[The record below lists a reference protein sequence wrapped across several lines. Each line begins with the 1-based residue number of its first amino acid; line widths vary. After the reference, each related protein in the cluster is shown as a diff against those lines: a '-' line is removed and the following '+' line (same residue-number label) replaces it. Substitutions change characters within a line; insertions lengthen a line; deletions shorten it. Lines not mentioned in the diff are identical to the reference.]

1 MWGYVPRENIYGK
14 AVFVYWPLDKMGR
27 VR

>member
-1 MWGYVPRENIYGK
+1 VPRENIYGK
-14 AVFVYWPLDKMGR
+14 AVFVYWPLQKMGR